1 METDENN
8 TIHETEAEYHQRNKN
23 VESRYLKNDKMVY
36 LLASN
41 TDSVNTLLES
51 QVNDLTNILIGYKS
65 EYDKLTRES
74 NIKKEKTEELEKKI
88 KALERMDEKTK
99 KLSEEQKQNNEIMK
113 EAIDT
118 KKSRKQEEAFQNK
131 TLKKQEIKLKQD
143 ILLIQKQILVLEEEQ
158 RKIDKKLSKT
168 KMEEN
173 NIRENKNQ
181 VQFKI
186 YDQNSK
192 NKYEKN
198 EQDLQLQY
206 YETIIKQKYAFLEAS
221 DERKERQKKI
231 AQEAKNDSQD
241 KQEIEKRHELHLLM
255 FYNQFLRTKMA
266 DQLKKNEKIE
276 DIFEQIRDIVG
287 TNDLNEIVDT
297 ILYRDKIYNYC
308 VQRVKEEEKLK
319 QELLKEIED
328 LNKELTELKNDVL
341 TKEEEEESKTVS
353 TIPTTYIEEEE
364 KKLIQEEKDLTK
376 YLYDLGEKHRAV
388 NLSYKKVLE
397 NIVALNEYAEE
408 HPLNVDLGEE
418 EEEEDDKVGGL
429 HLGDTEENK
438 QTNLETQKEG
448 EDGEVRNEGNEG
460 NEEKKEEEK
469 KEEEKKEEEKKDE
482 EKKEEEKKEEEK
494 KEEEKKDEEKKEE
507 EKKDEEK
514 KEGDEGEKK
523 EGEEGDEGEK
533 KEGEEAVE
541 KKPIELTEEEID
553 LINTY
558 TKWLKKSS
566 KTFDIL
572 FLCHSKLEFENMMRD
587 KGLEESQV
595 KQTTGPTIIV
605 KKRPG
610 RQRTTRRLVT
620 NLSRISRITKEDVDR
635 AVLTEIKNKHEE
647 DEESN
652 YDPDRDILRKFMNEQ
667 KKEVQ
672 DFIRP
677 PVKVKQPPK

>member
-8 TIHETEAEYHQRNKN
+8 TIRETEAEYHQRNKN

-41 TDSVNTLLES
+41 TESVNTLLES

-143 ILLIQKQILVLEEEQ
+143 ILLIQKQILVLEDEQ
-158 RKIDKKLSKT
+158 RKIDKRLSKT

-186 YDQNSK
+186 DDQNSK

-308 VQRVKEEEKLK
+308 VQRVKEEQKLK

-418 EEEEDDKVGGL
+418 EEEEDDKVVGL

-438 QTNLETQKEG
+438 PTNLETQKEG
-448 EDGEVRNEGNEG
+448 EEGDERKDENQENAEDKKEG
-460 NEEKKEEEK
+460 EEKKEEEK
-469 KEEEKKEEEKKDE
+469 KEGE
-482 EKKEEEKKEEEK
+482 EKKEEEKKEGE
-494 KEEEKKDEEKKEE
+494 
-507 EKKDEEK
+507 
-514 KEGDEGEKK
+514 EGEKK
-523 EGEEGDEGEK
+523 EGEEGEKKEGEEGEK
-533 KEGEEAVE
+533 KEGEEGEEGEKKEGEEREE

-572 FLCHSKLEFENMMRD
+572 FLCHSKIEFENMMRD

-595 KQTTGPTIIV
+595 KQPSGPTVIV

-620 NLSRISRITKEDVDR
+620 NLSRISRITKDDIDK
-635 AVLTEIKNKHEE
+635 AVATEVKNKQEE

-677 PVKVKQPPK
+677 PVKVKQAPK

>member
-8 TIHETEAEYHQRNKN
+8 TIRETEAEYHQRNKN

-143 ILLIQKQILVLEEEQ
+143 ILLIQKQILVLEDEQ
-158 RKIDKKLSKT
+158 RKIDKRLSKT

-186 YDQNSK
+186 DDQNSK

-308 VQRVKEEEKLK
+308 VQRVKEEQKLK

-408 HPLNVDLGEE
+408 HPLNVDLGDE

-429 HLGDTEENK
+429 HLGETEENK
-438 QTNLETQKEG
+438 PTNLETQKEG
-448 EDGEVRNEGNEG
+448 EEGDERKDEENAEEKKEGE
-460 NEEKKEEEK
+460 EEKKEEEK
-469 KEEEKKEEEKKDE
+469 KEEEKKEEEKK
-482 EKKEEEKKEEEK
+482 
-494 KEEEKKDEEKKEE
+494 
-507 EKKDEEK
+507 
-514 KEGDEGEKK
+514 EGEEGEKK
-523 EGEEGDEGEK
+523 EGEEGEKKEGEEGEEGEK
-533 KEGEEAVE
+533 KEGEEREE
-541 KKPIELTEEEID
+541 KKPIELTEEEIE

-566 KTFDIL
+566 KTFDVL
-572 FLCHSKLEFENMMRD
+572 FLCHSKIEFENMMRD

-595 KQTTGPTIIV
+595 KQSSGPTVIY

-620 NLSRISRITKEDVDR
+620 NLSRISRITKEDIDK
-635 AVLTEIKNKHEE
+635 AVATEVKNKQEE

-652 YDPDRDILRKFMNEQ
+652 YDPDRDILRRFMNEQ

-677 PVKVKQPPK
+677 PVKVKQAPK

>member
-8 TIHETEAEYHQRNKN
+8 TIRETEAEYHQRNKN

-143 ILLIQKQILVLEEEQ
+143 ILLIQKQILVLEDEQ
-158 RKIDKKLSKT
+158 RKIDKRLSKT

-186 YDQNSK
+186 DDQNSK

-308 VQRVKEEEKLK
+308 VQRVKEEQKLK
-319 QELLKEIED
+319 QELLKEIEE

-438 QTNLETQKEG
+438 PTNLETQKEG
-448 EDGEVRNEGNEG
+448 EEGDERKDEENAEEKKEGE
-460 NEEKKEEEK
+460 EEKKEEEK
-469 KEEEKKEEEKKDE
+469 KEEEKKEEEKK
-482 EKKEEEKKEEEK
+482 
-494 KEEEKKDEEKKEE
+494 
-507 EKKDEEK
+507 
-514 KEGDEGEKK
+514 EGEEGEKK
-523 EGEEGDEGEK
+523 EGEEGEKKEGEEGEK
-533 KEGEEAVE
+533 KEGEEGEEGEKKEGEEREE
-541 KKPIELTEEEID
+541 KKPIELTEEEIE

-566 KTFDIL
+566 KTFDVL
-572 FLCHSKLEFENMMRD
+572 FLCHSKIEFENMMRD

-595 KQTTGPTIIV
+595 KQSSGPTIIV
-605 KKRPG
+605 KKRQG

-620 NLSRISRITKEDVDR
+620 NLSRISRITKEDIDK
-635 AVLTEIKNKHEE
+635 AVATEVKNKQEE

-677 PVKVKQPPK
+677 PVKVKQAPK

>member
-8 TIHETEAEYHQRNKN
+8 TIRETEAEYHQRNKN

-41 TDSVNTLLES
+41 TESVNTLLES

-143 ILLIQKQILVLEEEQ
+143 ILLIQKQILVLEDEQ
-158 RKIDKKLSKT
+158 RKIDKRLSKT

-186 YDQNSK
+186 DDQNSK

-308 VQRVKEEEKLK
+308 VQRVKEEQKLK

-418 EEEEDDKVGGL
+418 EEEEDDKVVGL

-438 QTNLETQKEG
+438 PTNLETQKEG
-448 EDGEVRNEGNEG
+448 EEGDERKDENQENAEEKKEG
-460 NEEKKEEEK
+460 EEKKEEEK
-469 KEEEKKEEEKKDE
+469 KEGE
-482 EKKEEEKKEEEK
+482 
-494 KEEEKKDEEKKEE
+494 
-507 EKKDEEK
+507 
-514 KEGDEGEKK
+514 EGEKK
-523 EGEEGDEGEK
+523 EGEEGEKKEGEEGEEGEK
-533 KEGEEAVE
+533 KEGEEREE

-572 FLCHSKLEFENMMRD
+572 FLCHSKIEFENMMRD

-595 KQTTGPTIIV
+595 KQPSGPTIIV
-605 KKRPG
+605 KKRQG

-620 NLSRISRITKEDVDR
+620 NLSRISRITKDDIDK
-635 AVLTEIKNKHEE
+635 AVATEVKNKQEE

-677 PVKVKQPPK
+677 PVKVKQAPK

>member
-8 TIHETEAEYHQRNKN
+8 TIRETEAEYHQRNKN

-118 KKSRKQEEAFQNK
+118 KKTRKQEEAFQNK

-143 ILLIQKQILVLEEEQ
+143 ILLIQKQILVLEDEQ
-158 RKIDKKLSKT
+158 RKIDKRLSKT

-186 YDQNSK
+186 DDQNSK

-308 VQRVKEEEKLK
+308 VQRVKEEQKLK

-408 HPLNVDLGEE
+408 HPLNVDLGDE

-429 HLGDTEENK
+429 HLGETEENK
-438 QTNLETQKEG
+438 PTNLETQKEG
-448 EDGEVRNEGNEG
+448 EEGDERKDEENAEEKKEGE
-460 NEEKKEEEK
+460 EEKKEEEK
-469 KEEEKKEEEKKDE
+469 KEEEKKEEEKK
-482 EKKEEEKKEEEK
+482 
-494 KEEEKKDEEKKEE
+494 
-507 EKKDEEK
+507 
-514 KEGDEGEKK
+514 EGEEGEKK
-523 EGEEGDEGEK
+523 EGEEGEKKEGEEGEEGEK
-533 KEGEEAVE
+533 KEGEEREE
-541 KKPIELTEEEID
+541 KKPIELTEEEIE

-566 KTFDIL
+566 KTFDVL
-572 FLCHSKLEFENMMRD
+572 FLCHSKIEFENMMRD

-595 KQTTGPTIIV
+595 KQSSGPTVIY

-620 NLSRISRITKEDVDR
+620 NLSRISRITKEDIDK
-635 AVLTEIKNKHEE
+635 AVATEVKNKQEE

-652 YDPDRDILRKFMNEQ
+652 YDPDRDILRRFMNEQ

-677 PVKVKQPPK
+677 PVKVKQAPK

>member
-8 TIHETEAEYHQRNKN
+8 TIRETEAEYHQRNKN

-118 KKSRKQEEAFQNK
+118 KKTRKQEEAFQNK

-143 ILLIQKQILVLEEEQ
+143 ILLIQKQILVLEDEQ
-158 RKIDKKLSKT
+158 RKIDKRLSKT

-186 YDQNSK
+186 DDQNSK

-308 VQRVKEEEKLK
+308 VQRVKEEQKLK

-418 EEEEDDKVGGL
+418 EEEEDDKVVGL
-429 HLGDTEENK
+429 HLGETEENK
-438 QTNLETQKEG
+438 PTNLETQKEG
-448 EDGEVRNEGNEG
+448 EEGDER
-460 NEEKKEEEK
+460 
-469 KEEEKKEEEKKDE
+469 KDE
-482 EKKEEEKKEEEK
+482 ENA
-494 KEEEKKDEEKKEE
+494 
-507 EKKDEEK
+507 EEK
-514 KEGDEGEKK
+514 KEGEEGEEGEKKDGEEGEKK
-523 EGEEGDEGEK
+523 EGEEGEEGEK
-533 KEGEEAVE
+533 KEGEEREE

-572 FLCHSKLEFENMMRD
+572 FLCHSKIEFENMMRD

-595 KQTTGPTIIV
+595 KQSSGPTIIV
-605 KKRPG
+605 KKRQG

-620 NLSRISRITKEDVDR
+620 NLSRISRITKDDIDK
-635 AVLTEIKNKHEE
+635 AVATEVKNKQEE

-677 PVKVKQPPK
+677 PVKVKQAPK

>member
-8 TIHETEAEYHQRNKN
+8 TIRETEAEYHQRNKN

-41 TDSVNTLLES
+41 TESVNTLLES

-143 ILLIQKQILVLEEEQ
+143 ILLIQKQILVLEDEQ
-158 RKIDKKLSKT
+158 RKIDKRLSKT
-168 KMEEN
+168 RMEEN

-328 LNKELTELKNDVL
+328 LNKELTDLKNDVL

-418 EEEEDDKVGGL
+418 EEEEDDKVVGL

-438 QTNLETQKEG
+438 PTNLETQKEG
-448 EDGEVRNEGNEG
+448 EEGDERKDENQENAEEKKEG
-460 NEEKKEEEK
+460 EEKKEEEK
-469 KEEEKKEEEKKDE
+469 KEGE
-482 EKKEEEKKEEEK
+482 
-494 KEEEKKDEEKKEE
+494 
-507 EKKDEEK
+507 
-514 KEGDEGEKK
+514 EGEKK
-523 EGEEGDEGEK
+523 EGEEGEKKEGEEGEEGEK
-533 KEGEEAVE
+533 KEGEEREE

-572 FLCHSKLEFENMMRD
+572 FLCHSKIEFENMMRD

-595 KQTTGPTIIV
+595 KQPSGPTIIV
-605 KKRPG
+605 KKRQG

-620 NLSRISRITKEDVDR
+620 NLSRISRITKDDIDK
-635 AVLTEIKNKHEE
+635 AVATEVKNKQEE

-677 PVKVKQPPK
+677 PVKVKQAPK

>member
-8 TIHETEAEYHQRNKN
+8 TIRETEAEYHQRNKN

-143 ILLIQKQILVLEEEQ
+143 ILLIQKQILVLEDEQ
-158 RKIDKKLSKT
+158 RKIDKRLSKT

-186 YDQNSK
+186 DDQNSK

-308 VQRVKEEEKLK
+308 VQRVKEEQKLK

-418 EEEEDDKVGGL
+418 EEEEDDKVVGL

-438 QTNLETQKEG
+438 PTNLETQKEG
-448 EDGEVRNEGNEG
+448 EEGDER
-460 NEEKKEEEK
+460 
-469 KEEEKKEEEKKDE
+469 KDE
-482 EKKEEEKKEEEK
+482 ENA
-494 KEEEKKDEEKKEE
+494 
-507 EKKDEEK
+507 EEK
-514 KEGDEGEKK
+514 KEGEEGEKK
-523 EGEEGDEGEK
+523 EGEEGEK
-533 KEGEEAVE
+533 KEGEEREE
-541 KKPIELTEEEID
+541 KKPIELTEEEIE

-566 KTFDIL
+566 KTFDVL
-572 FLCHSKLEFENMMRD
+572 FLCHSKIEFENMMRD

-595 KQTTGPTIIV
+595 KQSSGPTVIY

-620 NLSRISRITKEDVDR
+620 NLSRISRITKEDIDK
-635 AVLTEIKNKHEE
+635 AVATEVKNKQEE

-652 YDPDRDILRKFMNEQ
+652 YDPDRDILRRFMNEQ

-677 PVKVKQPPK
+677 PVKVKQAPK

>member
-8 TIHETEAEYHQRNKN
+8 TIRETEAEYHQRNKN

-143 ILLIQKQILVLEEEQ
+143 ILLIQKQILVLEDEQ
-158 RKIDKKLSKT
+158 RKIDKRLSKT

-186 YDQNSK
+186 DDQNSK

-308 VQRVKEEEKLK
+308 VQRVKEEQKLK
-319 QELLKEIED
+319 QELLKEIEE

-408 HPLNVDLGEE
+408 HPLNVDLGDE

-429 HLGDTEENK
+429 HLGETEENK
-438 QTNLETQKEG
+438 PTNLETQKEG
-448 EDGEVRNEGNEG
+448 EEGDERKDEENAEEKKEGE
-460 NEEKKEEEK
+460 EEKKEEEK
-469 KEEEKKEEEKKDE
+469 KEEEKKEEEKK
-482 EKKEEEKKEEEK
+482 
-494 KEEEKKDEEKKEE
+494 
-507 EKKDEEK
+507 
-514 KEGDEGEKK
+514 EGEEGEKK
-523 EGEEGDEGEK
+523 EGEEGEKKEGEEGEK
-533 KEGEEAVE
+533 KEGEEGEEGEKKEGEEREE
-541 KKPIELTEEEID
+541 KKPIELTEEEIE

-566 KTFDIL
+566 KTFDVL
-572 FLCHSKLEFENMMRD
+572 FLCHSKIEFENMMRD

-595 KQTTGPTIIV
+595 KQSSGPTVIY

-620 NLSRISRITKEDVDR
+620 NLSRISRITKEDIDK
-635 AVLTEIKNKHEE
+635 AVATEVKNKQEE

-652 YDPDRDILRKFMNEQ
+652 YDPDRDILRRFMNEQ

-677 PVKVKQPPK
+677 PVKVKQAPK

>member
-8 TIHETEAEYHQRNKN
+8 TIRETEAEYHQRNKN

-143 ILLIQKQILVLEEEQ
+143 ILLIQKQILVLEDEQ
-158 RKIDKKLSKT
+158 RKIDKRLSKT

-186 YDQNSK
+186 DDQNSK

-408 HPLNVDLGEE
+408 HPLNVDLGDE

-429 HLGDTEENK
+429 HLGETEENK
-438 QTNLETQKEG
+438 PTNLETQKEG
-448 EDGEVRNEGNEG
+448 EEGDERKDEENAEEKKEGE
-460 NEEKKEEEK
+460 EEKKEEEK
-469 KEEEKKEEEKKDE
+469 KEEEKKEEEKK
-482 EKKEEEKKEEEK
+482 
-494 KEEEKKDEEKKEE
+494 
-507 EKKDEEK
+507 
-514 KEGDEGEKK
+514 EGEEGEKK
-523 EGEEGDEGEK
+523 EGEEGEKKEGEEGEK
-533 KEGEEAVE
+533 KEGEEGEEGEKKEGEEREE
-541 KKPIELTEEEID
+541 KKPIELTEEEIE

-566 KTFDIL
+566 KTFDVL
-572 FLCHSKLEFENMMRD
+572 FLCHSKIEFENMMRD

-595 KQTTGPTIIV
+595 KQSSGPTVIY

-620 NLSRISRITKEDVDR
+620 NLSRISRITKEDIDK
-635 AVLTEIKNKHEE
+635 AVATEVKNKQEE

-652 YDPDRDILRKFMNEQ
+652 YDPDRDILRRFMNEQ

-677 PVKVKQPPK
+677 PVKVKQAPK

>member
-8 TIHETEAEYHQRNKN
+8 TIRETEAEYHQRNKN

-143 ILLIQKQILVLEEEQ
+143 ILLIQKQILVLEDEQ
-158 RKIDKKLSKT
+158 RKIDKRLSKT

-186 YDQNSK
+186 DDQNSK

-308 VQRVKEEEKLK
+308 VQRVKEEQKLK

-408 HPLNVDLGEE
+408 HPLNVDLGDE

-429 HLGDTEENK
+429 HLGETEENK
-438 QTNLETQKEG
+438 PTNLETQKEG
-448 EDGEVRNEGNEG
+448 EEGDER
-460 NEEKKEEEK
+460 
-469 KEEEKKEEEKKDE
+469 KDE
-482 EKKEEEKKEEEK
+482 ENA
-494 KEEEKKDEEKKEE
+494 
-507 EKKDEEK
+507 EEK
-514 KEGDEGEKK
+514 KEGEEGEKK
-523 EGEEGDEGEK
+523 EGEEGEK
-533 KEGEEAVE
+533 KEGEEREE

-572 FLCHSKLEFENMMRD
+572 FLCHSKIEFENMMRD

-595 KQTTGPTIIV
+595 KQSSGPTIIV
-605 KKRPG
+605 KKRQG

-620 NLSRISRITKEDVDR
+620 NLSRISRITKDDLDK
-635 AVLTEIKNKHEE
+635 AVATEVKNKQEE

-677 PVKVKQPPK
+677 PVKVKQAPK

>member
-8 TIHETEAEYHQRNKN
+8 TIRETEAEYHQRNKN

-41 TDSVNTLLES
+41 TESVNTLLES

-143 ILLIQKQILVLEEEQ
+143 ILLIQKQILVLEDEQ
-158 RKIDKKLSKT
+158 RKIDKRLSKT

-186 YDQNSK
+186 DDQNSK

-308 VQRVKEEEKLK
+308 VQRVKEEQKLK
-319 QELLKEIED
+319 QELLKEIEE

-408 HPLNVDLGEE
+408 HPLNVDLGDE

-429 HLGDTEENK
+429 HLGETEENK
-438 QTNLETQKEG
+438 PTNLETQKEG
-448 EDGEVRNEGNEG
+448 EEGDERKDEENAEEKKEGE
-460 NEEKKEEEK
+460 EEKKEEEK
-469 KEEEKKEEEKKDE
+469 KEEEKKEEEKK
-482 EKKEEEKKEEEK
+482 
-494 KEEEKKDEEKKEE
+494 
-507 EKKDEEK
+507 
-514 KEGDEGEKK
+514 EGEEGEKK
-523 EGEEGDEGEK
+523 EGEEGEKKEGEEGEK
-533 KEGEEAVE
+533 KEGEEGEEGEKKEGEEREE

-572 FLCHSKLEFENMMRD
+572 FLCHSKIEFENMMRD

-595 KQTTGPTIIV
+595 KQSSGPTIIV
-605 KKRPG
+605 KKRQG

-620 NLSRISRITKEDVDR
+620 NLSRISRITKDDIDR
-635 AVLTEIKNKHEE
+635 AVATEVKNKQEE

-652 YDPDRDILRKFMNEQ
+652 YDPDRDILRRFMNEQ

-677 PVKVKQPPK
+677 PVKVKQAPK

>member
-8 TIHETEAEYHQRNKN
+8 TIRETEAEYHQRNKN

-143 ILLIQKQILVLEEEQ
+143 ILLIQKQILVLEDEQ
-158 RKIDKKLSKT
+158 RKIDKRLSKT

-186 YDQNSK
+186 DDQNSK

-308 VQRVKEEEKLK
+308 VQRVKEEQKLK

-418 EEEEDDKVGGL
+418 EEEEDDKVVGL

-438 QTNLETQKEG
+438 PTNLETQKEG
-448 EDGEVRNEGNEG
+448 EEGDERRDENQE
-460 NEEKKEEEK
+460 NAEEKKEEEK
-469 KEEEKKEEEKKDE
+469 KEEEKKEGE
-482 EKKEEEKKEEEK
+482 EKKEEEKKEGE
-494 KEEEKKDEEKKEE
+494 
-507 EKKDEEK
+507 
-514 KEGDEGEKK
+514 EGEKK
-523 EGEEGDEGEK
+523 EGEEGEKKEGEEGEK
-533 KEGEEAVE
+533 KEGEEGEEGEKKEGEEREE

-572 FLCHSKLEFENMMRD
+572 FLCHSKIEFENMMRD

-595 KQTTGPTIIV
+595 KQSSGPTIIV
-605 KKRPG
+605 KKRQG

-620 NLSRISRITKEDVDR
+620 NLSRISRITKDDIDK
-635 AVLTEIKNKHEE
+635 AVATEVKNKQEE

-677 PVKVKQPPK
+677 PVKVKQAPK

>member
-8 TIHETEAEYHQRNKN
+8 TIRETEAEYHQRNKN

-65 EYDKLTRES
+65 EHDKLTRES

-143 ILLIQKQILVLEEEQ
+143 ILLIQKQILVLEDEQ
-158 RKIDKKLSKT
+158 RKIDKRLSKT

-186 YDQNSK
+186 DDQNSK

-308 VQRVKEEEKLK
+308 VQRVKEEQKLK
-319 QELLKEIED
+319 QELLKEIEE

-408 HPLNVDLGEE
+408 HPLNVDLGDE

-429 HLGDTEENK
+429 HLGETEENK
-438 QTNLETQKEG
+438 PTNLETQKEG
-448 EDGEVRNEGNEG
+448 EEGDERKDEENAEEKKEGE
-460 NEEKKEEEK
+460 EEKKEEEK
-469 KEEEKKEEEKKDE
+469 KEEEKKEEEKK
-482 EKKEEEKKEEEK
+482 
-494 KEEEKKDEEKKEE
+494 
-507 EKKDEEK
+507 
-514 KEGDEGEKK
+514 EGEEGEKK
-523 EGEEGDEGEK
+523 EGEEGEKKEGEEGEK
-533 KEGEEAVE
+533 KEGEEGEEGEKKEGEEREE
-541 KKPIELTEEEID
+541 KKPIELTEEEIE

-566 KTFDIL
+566 KTFDVL
-572 FLCHSKLEFENMMRD
+572 FLCHSKIEFENMMRD

-595 KQTTGPTIIV
+595 KQSSGPTVIY

-620 NLSRISRITKEDVDR
+620 NLSRISRITKEDIDK
-635 AVLTEIKNKHEE
+635 AVATEVKNKQEE

-652 YDPDRDILRKFMNEQ
+652 YDPDRDILRRFMNEQ

-677 PVKVKQPPK
+677 PVKVKQAPK

>member
-8 TIHETEAEYHQRNKN
+8 TIRETEAEYHQRNKN

-143 ILLIQKQILVLEEEQ
+143 ILLIQKQILVLEDEQ
-158 RKIDKKLSKT
+158 RKIDKRLSKT

-186 YDQNSK
+186 DDQNSK

-308 VQRVKEEEKLK
+308 VQRVKEEQKLK
-319 QELLKEIED
+319 QELLKEIEE

-408 HPLNVDLGEE
+408 HPLNVDLGDE

-429 HLGDTEENK
+429 HLGETEENK
-438 QTNLETQKEG
+438 PTNLETQKEG
-448 EDGEVRNEGNEG
+448 EEGDERKDEENAEEKKEGE
-460 NEEKKEEEK
+460 EEKKEEEK
-469 KEEEKKEEEKKDE
+469 KEEEKKEQ
-482 EKKEEEKKEEEK
+482 
-494 KEEEKKDEEKKEE
+494 
-507 EKKDEEK
+507 EK
-514 KEGDEGEKK
+514 KEGEEGEKK
-523 EGEEGDEGEK
+523 EGEEGEKKEGEEGEEGEK
-533 KEGEEAVE
+533 KEGEEREE
-541 KKPIELTEEEID
+541 KKPIELTEEEIE

-572 FLCHSKLEFENMMRD
+572 FLCHSKIEFENMMRD

-595 KQTTGPTIIV
+595 KQQSGPTVIV
-605 KKRPG
+605 KKRQG

-620 NLSRISRITKEDVDR
+620 NLSRISRITKEDIDK
-635 AVLTEIKNKHEE
+635 AVATEVKNKQEE

-677 PVKVKQPPK
+677 PVKVKQAPK

>member
-8 TIHETEAEYHQRNKN
+8 TIRETEAEYHQRNKN

-118 KKSRKQEEAFQNK
+118 KKTRKQEEAFQNK

-143 ILLIQKQILVLEEEQ
+143 ILLIQKQILVLEDEQ
-158 RKIDKKLSKT
+158 RKIDKRLSKT

-186 YDQNSK
+186 DDQNSK

-308 VQRVKEEEKLK
+308 VQRVKEEQKLK

-418 EEEEDDKVGGL
+418 EEEEDDKVVGL

-438 QTNLETQKEG
+438 PTNLETQKEG
-448 EDGEVRNEGNEG
+448 EEGDERKDEENAEEKKEGE
-460 NEEKKEEEK
+460 EEKKEEEK
-469 KEEEKKEEEKKDE
+469 KEEEKKEEEKK
-482 EKKEEEKKEEEK
+482 
-494 KEEEKKDEEKKEE
+494 
-507 EKKDEEK
+507 
-514 KEGDEGEKK
+514 EGEEGEKK
-523 EGEEGDEGEK
+523 EGEEGEKKEGEEGEK
-533 KEGEEAVE
+533 KEGEEGEEGEKKEGEEREE
-541 KKPIELTEEEID
+541 KKPIELKEEEID

-572 FLCHSKLEFENMMRD
+572 FLCHSKIEFENMMRD

-595 KQTTGPTIIV
+595 KQSSGPTVIY

-620 NLSRISRITKEDVDR
+620 NLSRISRITKEDIDK
-635 AVLTEIKNKHEE
+635 AVATEVKNKQEE

-652 YDPDRDILRKFMNEQ
+652 YDPDRDILRRFMNEQ

-677 PVKVKQPPK
+677 PVKVKQAPK

>member
-8 TIHETEAEYHQRNKN
+8 TIRETEAEYHQRNKN

-143 ILLIQKQILVLEEEQ
+143 ILLIQKQILVLEDEQ
-158 RKIDKKLSKT
+158 RKIDKRLSKT

-186 YDQNSK
+186 DDQNSK

-308 VQRVKEEEKLK
+308 VQRVKEEQKLK
-319 QELLKEIED
+319 QELLKEIEE

-408 HPLNVDLGEE
+408 HPLNVDLGDE

-429 HLGDTEENK
+429 HLGETEENK
-438 QTNLETQKEG
+438 PTNLETQKEG
-448 EDGEVRNEGNEG
+448 EEGDERKDEENAEEKKEGE
-460 NEEKKEEEK
+460 EEKKEEEK
-469 KEEEKKEEEKKDE
+469 KEEEKKEEEKK
-482 EKKEEEKKEEEK
+482 
-494 KEEEKKDEEKKEE
+494 
-507 EKKDEEK
+507 
-514 KEGDEGEKK
+514 EGEEGEKK
-523 EGEEGDEGEK
+523 EGEERE
-533 KEGEEAVE
+533 E
-541 KKPIELTEEEID
+541 KKPIELTEEEIE

-566 KTFDIL
+566 KTFDVL
-572 FLCHSKLEFENMMRD
+572 FLCHSKIEFENMMRD

-595 KQTTGPTIIV
+595 KQSSGPTVIY

-620 NLSRISRITKEDVDR
+620 NLSRISRITKEDIDK
-635 AVLTEIKNKHEE
+635 AVATEVKNKQEE

-652 YDPDRDILRKFMNEQ
+652 YDPDRDILRRFMNEQ

-677 PVKVKQPPK
+677 PVKVKQAPK

>member
-8 TIHETEAEYHQRNKN
+8 TIRETEAEYHQRNKN

-118 KKSRKQEEAFQNK
+118 KKTRKQEEAFQNK

-143 ILLIQKQILVLEEEQ
+143 ILLIQKQILVLEDEQ
-158 RKIDKKLSKT
+158 RKIDKRLSKT

-186 YDQNSK
+186 DDQNSK

-308 VQRVKEEEKLK
+308 VQRVKEEQKLK
-319 QELLKEIED
+319 QELLKEIEE

-408 HPLNVDLGEE
+408 HPLNVDLGDE

-429 HLGDTEENK
+429 HLGETEENK
-438 QTNLETQKEG
+438 PTNLETQKEG
-448 EDGEVRNEGNEG
+448 EEGDERKDEENAEEKKEGE
-460 NEEKKEEEK
+460 EEKKEEEK
-469 KEEEKKEEEKKDE
+469 KEEEKKEEEKK
-482 EKKEEEKKEEEK
+482 
-494 KEEEKKDEEKKEE
+494 
-507 EKKDEEK
+507 
-514 KEGDEGEKK
+514 EGEEGEKK
-523 EGEEGDEGEK
+523 EGEEGEKKEGEEGEK
-533 KEGEEAVE
+533 KEGEEGEEGEKKEGEEREE
-541 KKPIELTEEEID
+541 KKPIELTEEEIE

-566 KTFDIL
+566 KTFDVL
-572 FLCHSKLEFENMMRD
+572 FLCHSKIEFENMMRD

-595 KQTTGPTIIV
+595 KQSSGPTVIY

-620 NLSRISRITKEDVDR
+620 NLSRISRITKEDIDK
-635 AVLTEIKNKHEE
+635 AVATEVKNKQEE

-652 YDPDRDILRKFMNEQ
+652 YDPDRDILRRFMNEQ

-677 PVKVKQPPK
+677 PVKVKQAPK

>member
-8 TIHETEAEYHQRNKN
+8 TIRETEAEYHQRNKN

-143 ILLIQKQILVLEEEQ
+143 ILLIQKQILVLEDEQ
-158 RKIDKKLSKT
+158 RKIDKRLSKT

-186 YDQNSK
+186 DDQNSK

-308 VQRVKEEEKLK
+308 VQRVKEEQKLK

-408 HPLNVDLGEE
+408 HPLNVDLGDE

-429 HLGDTEENK
+429 HLGETEENK
-438 QTNLETQKEG
+438 PTNLETQKEG
-448 EDGEVRNEGNEG
+448 EEGDERKDEENE
-460 NEEKKEEEK
+460 EEKKEGEEEK
-469 KEEEKKEEEKKDE
+469 KEEEKKEGE
-482 EKKEEEKKEEEK
+482 
-494 KEEEKKDEEKKEE
+494 
-507 EKKDEEK
+507 
-514 KEGDEGEKK
+514 EGEKK
-523 EGEEGDEGEK
+523 EGEEGEKKEGEEGEK
-533 KEGEEAVE
+533 KEGEEGEEGEKKEGEEREE
-541 KKPIELTEEEID
+541 KKPIELTEEEIE

-566 KTFDIL
+566 KTFDVL
-572 FLCHSKLEFENMMRD
+572 FLCHSKIEFENMMRD

-595 KQTTGPTIIV
+595 KQSSGPTVIY

-620 NLSRISRITKEDVDR
+620 NLSRISRITKEDIDK
-635 AVLTEIKNKHEE
+635 AVATEVKNKQEE

-652 YDPDRDILRKFMNEQ
+652 YDPDRDILRRFMNEQ

-677 PVKVKQPPK
+677 PVKVKQAPK

>member
-8 TIHETEAEYHQRNKN
+8 TIRETEAEYHQRNKN

-118 KKSRKQEEAFQNK
+118 KKTRKQEEAFQNK

-143 ILLIQKQILVLEEEQ
+143 ILLIQKQILVLEDEQ
-158 RKIDKKLSKT
+158 RKIDKRLSKT

-186 YDQNSK
+186 DDQNSK

-308 VQRVKEEEKLK
+308 VQRVKEEQKLK
-319 QELLKEIED
+319 QELLKEIEE

-408 HPLNVDLGEE
+408 HPLNVDLGDE

-429 HLGDTEENK
+429 HLGETEENK
-438 QTNLETQKEG
+438 PTNLETQKEG
-448 EDGEVRNEGNEG
+448 EEGDERKDEENAEEKKEGE
-460 NEEKKEEEK
+460 EEKKEEEK
-469 KEEEKKEEEKKDE
+469 KEEEKKEEEKK
-482 EKKEEEKKEEEK
+482 
-494 KEEEKKDEEKKEE
+494 
-507 EKKDEEK
+507 
-514 KEGDEGEKK
+514 EGEEGEKK
-523 EGEEGDEGEK
+523 EGEEGEKKEGEEGEEGEK
-533 KEGEEAVE
+533 KEGEEGEEGEKKEGEEREE
-541 KKPIELTEEEID
+541 KKPIELTEEEIE

-566 KTFDIL
+566 KTFDVL
-572 FLCHSKLEFENMMRD
+572 FLCHSKIEFENMMRD

-595 KQTTGPTIIV
+595 KQSSGPTVIY

-620 NLSRISRITKEDVDR
+620 NLSRISRITKEDIDK
-635 AVLTEIKNKHEE
+635 AVATEVKNKQEE

-652 YDPDRDILRKFMNEQ
+652 YDPDRDILRRFMNEQ

-677 PVKVKQPPK
+677 PVKVKQAPK

>member
-1 METDENN
+1 
-8 TIHETEAEYHQRNKN
+8 
-23 VESRYLKNDKMVY
+23 
-36 LLASN
+36 
-41 TDSVNTLLES
+41 
-51 QVNDLTNILIGYKS
+51 
-65 EYDKLTRES
+65 
-74 NIKKEKTEELEKKI
+74 
-88 KALERMDEKTK
+88 MDEKTK

-143 ILLIQKQILVLEEEQ
+143 ILLIQKQILVLEDEQ
-158 RKIDKKLSKT
+158 RKIDKRLSKT

-186 YDQNSK
+186 DDQNSK

-308 VQRVKEEEKLK
+308 VQRVKEEQKLK

-418 EEEEDDKVGGL
+418 EEEEDDKVVGL

-438 QTNLETQKEG
+438 PTNLETQKEG
-448 EDGEVRNEGNEG
+448 EEGDERKDENQENAEEKKEG
-460 NEEKKEEEK
+460 EEKKEEEK
-469 KEEEKKEEEKKDE
+469 KEGE
-482 EKKEEEKKEEEK
+482 EKKEEEKKEGE
-494 KEEEKKDEEKKEE
+494 
-507 EKKDEEK
+507 
-514 KEGDEGEKK
+514 EGEKK
-523 EGEEGDEGEK
+523 EGEEGEKKEGEEGEK
-533 KEGEEAVE
+533 KEGEEGEEGEKKEGEEREE

-572 FLCHSKLEFENMMRD
+572 FLCHSKIEFENMMRD

-595 KQTTGPTIIV
+595 KQPSGPTIIV
-605 KKRPG
+605 KKRQG

-620 NLSRISRITKEDVDR
+620 NLSRISRITKDDIDK
-635 AVLTEIKNKHEE
+635 AVATEVKNKQEE

-677 PVKVKQPPK
+677 PVKVKQAPK

>member
-8 TIHETEAEYHQRNKN
+8 TIRETEAEYHQRNKN

-143 ILLIQKQILVLEEEQ
+143 ILLIQKQILVLEDEQ
-158 RKIDKKLSKT
+158 RKIDKRLSKT

-186 YDQNSK
+186 DDQNSK

-308 VQRVKEEEKLK
+308 VQRVKEEQKLK
-319 QELLKEIED
+319 QELIKEIEE

-408 HPLNVDLGEE
+408 HPLNVDLGDE

-429 HLGDTEENK
+429 HLGETEENK
-438 QTNLETQKEG
+438 PTNLETQKEG
-448 EDGEVRNEGNEG
+448 EEGDERKDEENAEEKKEGE
-460 NEEKKEEEK
+460 EEKKEEEK
-469 KEEEKKEEEKKDE
+469 KEEEKKEEEKK
-482 EKKEEEKKEEEK
+482 
-494 KEEEKKDEEKKEE
+494 
-507 EKKDEEK
+507 
-514 KEGDEGEKK
+514 EGEEGEKK
-523 EGEEGDEGEK
+523 EGEEGEKKEGEEGEK
-533 KEGEEAVE
+533 KEGEEGEEGEKKEGEEREE
-541 KKPIELTEEEID
+541 KKPIELTEEEIE

-572 FLCHSKLEFENMMRD
+572 FLCHSKIEFENMMRD

-595 KQTTGPTIIV
+595 KQSSGPTVIV

-620 NLSRISRITKEDVDR
+620 NLSRISRITKEDIDK
-635 AVLTEIKNKHEE
+635 AVATEVKNKQEE

-652 YDPDRDILRKFMNEQ
+652 YDPDRDILRRFMNEQ

-677 PVKVKQPPK
+677 PVKVKQAPK

>member
-8 TIHETEAEYHQRNKN
+8 TIRETEAEYHQRNKN

-143 ILLIQKQILVLEEEQ
+143 ILLIQKQILVLEDEQ
-158 RKIDKKLSKT
+158 RKIDKRLSKT

-186 YDQNSK
+186 DDQNSK

-308 VQRVKEEEKLK
+308 VQRVKEEQKLK
-319 QELLKEIED
+319 QELLKEIEE

-418 EEEEDDKVGGL
+418 EEEEDEKVVGL

-438 QTNLETQKEG
+438 PTNLETQKEG
-448 EDGEVRNEGNEG
+448 EEGDERKDEENAEEKKEGE
-460 NEEKKEEEK
+460 EEKKEEEK
-469 KEEEKKEEEKKDE
+469 KEEEKKEEEKK
-482 EKKEEEKKEEEK
+482 
-494 KEEEKKDEEKKEE
+494 
-507 EKKDEEK
+507 
-514 KEGDEGEKK
+514 EGEEGEKK
-523 EGEEGDEGEK
+523 EGEERE
-533 KEGEEAVE
+533 E
-541 KKPIELTEEEID
+541 KKPIELTEEEIE

-566 KTFDIL
+566 KTFDVL
-572 FLCHSKLEFENMMRD
+572 FLCHSKIEFENMMRD

-595 KQTTGPTIIV
+595 KQSSGPTVIY

-620 NLSRISRITKEDVDR
+620 NLSRISRITKEDIDK
-635 AVLTEIKNKHEE
+635 AVATEVKNKQEE

-652 YDPDRDILRKFMNEQ
+652 YDPDRDILRRFMNEQ

-677 PVKVKQPPK
+677 PVKVKQAPK

>member
-8 TIHETEAEYHQRNKN
+8 TIRETEAEYHQRNKN

-143 ILLIQKQILVLEEEQ
+143 ILLIQKQILVLEDEQ
-158 RKIDKKLSKT
+158 RKIDKRLSKT

-186 YDQNSK
+186 DDQNSK

-308 VQRVKEEEKLK
+308 VQRVKEEQKLK
-319 QELLKEIED
+319 QELIKEIEE

-408 HPLNVDLGEE
+408 HPLNVDLGDE

-429 HLGDTEENK
+429 HLGETEENK
-438 QTNLETQKEG
+438 PTNLETQKEG
-448 EDGEVRNEGNEG
+448 EEGDERKDEENAEEKKEGE
-460 NEEKKEEEK
+460 EEKKEEEK
-469 KEEEKKEEEKKDE
+469 KEEEKKEEEKK
-482 EKKEEEKKEEEK
+482 
-494 KEEEKKDEEKKEE
+494 
-507 EKKDEEK
+507 
-514 KEGDEGEKK
+514 EGEEGEKK
-523 EGEEGDEGEK
+523 EGEEGEKKEGEEGEK
-533 KEGEEAVE
+533 KEGEEGEEGEKKEGEERKE
-541 KKPIELTEEEID
+541 KKPIELTEEEIE

-566 KTFDIL
+566 KTFDVL
-572 FLCHSKLEFENMMRD
+572 FLCHSKIEFENMMRD

-595 KQTTGPTIIV
+595 KQSSGPTVIY

-620 NLSRISRITKEDVDR
+620 NLSRISRITKEDIDK
-635 AVLTEIKNKHEE
+635 AVATEVKNKQEE

-652 YDPDRDILRKFMNEQ
+652 YDPDRDILRRFMNEQ

-677 PVKVKQPPK
+677 PVKVKQAPK

>member
-8 TIHETEAEYHQRNKN
+8 TIRETEAEYHQRNKN

-143 ILLIQKQILVLEEEQ
+143 ILLIQKQILVLEDEQ
-158 RKIDKKLSKT
+158 RKIDKRLSKT

-186 YDQNSK
+186 DDQNSK

-308 VQRVKEEEKLK
+308 VQRVKEEQKLK
-319 QELLKEIED
+319 QELIKEIEE

-408 HPLNVDLGEE
+408 HPLNVDLGDE

-429 HLGDTEENK
+429 HLGETEENK
-438 QTNLETQKEG
+438 PTNLETQKEG
-448 EDGEVRNEGNEG
+448 EEGDERKDEENAEEKKEGE
-460 NEEKKEEEK
+460 EEKKEEEK
-469 KEEEKKEEEKKDE
+469 KEEEKKEEEKK
-482 EKKEEEKKEEEK
+482 
-494 KEEEKKDEEKKEE
+494 
-507 EKKDEEK
+507 
-514 KEGDEGEKK
+514 EGEEGEKK
-523 EGEEGDEGEK
+523 EGEEGEKKEGEEGEK
-533 KEGEEAVE
+533 KEGEEGEEGEKKEGEEREE
-541 KKPIELTEEEID
+541 KKPIELTEEEIE

-566 KTFDIL
+566 KTFDVL
-572 FLCHSKLEFENMMRD
+572 FLCHSKIEFENMMRD

-595 KQTTGPTIIV
+595 KQSSGPTVIV

-620 NLSRISRITKEDVDR
+620 NLSRISRITKEDIDK
-635 AVLTEIKNKHEE
+635 AVATEVKNKQEE

-652 YDPDRDILRKFMNEQ
+652 YDPDRDILRRFMNEQ

-677 PVKVKQPPK
+677 PVKVKQAPK

>member
-8 TIHETEAEYHQRNKN
+8 TIRETEAEYHQRNKN

-143 ILLIQKQILVLEEEQ
+143 ILLIQKQILVLEDEQ
-158 RKIDKKLSKT
+158 RKIDKRLSKT

-186 YDQNSK
+186 DDQNSK

-308 VQRVKEEEKLK
+308 VQRVKEEQKLK

-408 HPLNVDLGEE
+408 HPLNVDLGDE

-429 HLGDTEENK
+429 HLGETEENK
-438 QTNLETQKEG
+438 PTNLETQKEG
-448 EDGEVRNEGNEG
+448 EEGDERKDEENAEEKKEGE
-460 NEEKKEEEK
+460 EEKKEEEK
-469 KEEEKKEEEKKDE
+469 KEEEKKEEEKK
-482 EKKEEEKKEEEK
+482 
-494 KEEEKKDEEKKEE
+494 
-507 EKKDEEK
+507 
-514 KEGDEGEKK
+514 EGEEGEKK
-523 EGEEGDEGEK
+523 EGEEGEKKEGEEGEK
-533 KEGEEAVE
+533 KEGEEGEEGEKKEGEEREE
-541 KKPIELTEEEID
+541 KKPIELTEEEIE

-566 KTFDIL
+566 KTFDVL
-572 FLCHSKLEFENMMRD
+572 FLCHSKIEFENMMRD

-595 KQTTGPTIIV
+595 KQSSGPTVIY

-620 NLSRISRITKEDVDR
+620 NLSRISRITKEDIDK
-635 AVLTEIKNKHEE
+635 AVATEVKNKQEE

-677 PVKVKQPPK
+677 PVKVKQAPK

>member
-8 TIHETEAEYHQRNKN
+8 TIRETEAEYHQRNKN

-143 ILLIQKQILVLEEEQ
+143 ILLIQKQILVLEDEQ
-158 RKIDKKLSKT
+158 RKIDKRLSKT

-186 YDQNSK
+186 DDQNSK

-308 VQRVKEEEKLK
+308 VQRVKEEQKLK

-408 HPLNVDLGEE
+408 HPLNVDLGDE

-429 HLGDTEENK
+429 HLGETEENK
-438 QTNLETQKEG
+438 PTNLETQKEG
-448 EDGEVRNEGNEG
+448 EEGDERKDEENAEEKKEGE
-460 NEEKKEEEK
+460 EEKKEEEK
-469 KEEEKKEEEKKDE
+469 KEEEKKEEEKK
-482 EKKEEEKKEEEK
+482 
-494 KEEEKKDEEKKEE
+494 
-507 EKKDEEK
+507 
-514 KEGDEGEKK
+514 EGEEGEKK
-523 EGEEGDEGEK
+523 EGEEGEKKEGEEGEEGEK
-533 KEGEEAVE
+533 KEGEEREE
-541 KKPIELTEEEID
+541 KKPIELTEEEIE

-572 FLCHSKLEFENMMRD
+572 FLCHSKIEFENMMRD

-595 KQTTGPTIIV
+595 KQSSGPTVIY

-620 NLSRISRITKEDVDR
+620 NLSRISRITKEDIDK
-635 AVLTEIKNKHEE
+635 AVATEVKNKQEE

-652 YDPDRDILRKFMNEQ
+652 YDPDRDILRRFMNEQ

-677 PVKVKQPPK
+677 PVKVKQAPK

>member
-8 TIHETEAEYHQRNKN
+8 TIRETEAEYHQRNKN

-143 ILLIQKQILVLEEEQ
+143 ILLIQKQILVLEDEQ
-158 RKIDKKLSKT
+158 RKIDKRLSKT

-186 YDQNSK
+186 DDQNSK

-308 VQRVKEEEKLK
+308 VQRVKEEQKLK
-319 QELLKEIED
+319 QELLKEIEE

-429 HLGDTEENK
+429 HLGETEENK
-438 QTNLETQKEG
+438 PTNLETQKEG
-448 EDGEVRNEGNEG
+448 EEGDERKDEENAEEKKEGE
-460 NEEKKEEEK
+460 EEKKEEEK
-469 KEEEKKEEEKKDE
+469 KEEEKKEEEKK
-482 EKKEEEKKEEEK
+482 
-494 KEEEKKDEEKKEE
+494 
-507 EKKDEEK
+507 
-514 KEGDEGEKK
+514 EGEEGEKK
-523 EGEEGDEGEK
+523 EGEEGEKKEGEEGEEGEK
-533 KEGEEAVE
+533 KEGEEREE
-541 KKPIELTEEEID
+541 KKPIELTEEEIE

-566 KTFDIL
+566 KTFDVL
-572 FLCHSKLEFENMMRD
+572 FLCHSKIEFENMMRD

-595 KQTTGPTIIV
+595 KQSSGPTVIY

-620 NLSRISRITKEDVDR
+620 NLSRISRITKEDIDK
-635 AVLTEIKNKHEE
+635 AVATEVKNKQEE

-652 YDPDRDILRKFMNEQ
+652 YDPDRDILRRFMNEQ

-677 PVKVKQPPK
+677 PVKVKQAPK

>member
-8 TIHETEAEYHQRNKN
+8 TIRETEAEYHQRNKN

-51 QVNDLTNILIGYKS
+51 QINDLTNILIGYKS

-158 RKIDKKLSKT
+158 RKIDKRLSKT

-186 YDQNSK
+186 DDQNSK

-308 VQRVKEEEKLK
+308 VQRVKEEQKLK
-319 QELLKEIED
+319 QELLKEIEE

-408 HPLNVDLGEE
+408 HPLNVDLGDE

-429 HLGDTEENK
+429 HLGETEENK
-438 QTNLETQKEG
+438 PTNLETQKEG
-448 EDGEVRNEGNEG
+448 EEGDERKDEENAEEKKEGE
-460 NEEKKEEEK
+460 EEKKEEEK
-469 KEEEKKEEEKKDE
+469 KEEEKKEEEKK
-482 EKKEEEKKEEEK
+482 
-494 KEEEKKDEEKKEE
+494 
-507 EKKDEEK
+507 
-514 KEGDEGEKK
+514 EGEEGEKK
-523 EGEEGDEGEK
+523 EGEEGEKKEGEEGEK
-533 KEGEEAVE
+533 KEGEEGEEGEKKEGEEREE
-541 KKPIELTEEEID
+541 KKPIELTEEEIE

-572 FLCHSKLEFENMMRD
+572 FLCHSKIEFENMMRD

-595 KQTTGPTIIV
+595 KQSSGPTVIV

-620 NLSRISRITKEDVDR
+620 NLSRISRITKEDIDK
-635 AVLTEIKNKHEE
+635 AVATEVKNKQEE

-652 YDPDRDILRKFMNEQ
+652 YDPDRDILRRFMNEQ

-677 PVKVKQPPK
+677 PVKVKQAPK

>member
-8 TIHETEAEYHQRNKN
+8 TIRETEAEYHQRNKN

-143 ILLIQKQILVLEEEQ
+143 ILLIQKQILVLEDEQ
-158 RKIDKKLSKT
+158 RKIDKRLSKT

-186 YDQNSK
+186 DDQNSK

-308 VQRVKEEEKLK
+308 VQRVKEEQKLK

-418 EEEEDDKVGGL
+418 EEEEDDKVVGL

-438 QTNLETQKEG
+438 PTNLETQKEG
-448 EDGEVRNEGNEG
+448 EEGDERKDENQENAEEKKEG
-460 NEEKKEEEK
+460 EEKKEEEK
-469 KEEEKKEEEKKDE
+469 KEGE
-482 EKKEEEKKEEEK
+482 EKKEEEKKEGEEK
-494 KEEEKKDEEKKEE
+494 KEEEKK
-507 EKKDEEK
+507 
-514 KEGDEGEKK
+514 EGEEGEKK
-523 EGEEGDEGEK
+523 EGEEGEKKEGEEGEEGEK
-533 KEGEEAVE
+533 KEGEEREE

-572 FLCHSKLEFENMMRD
+572 FLCHSKIEFENMMRD

-595 KQTTGPTIIV
+595 KQSSGPTIIV
-605 KKRPG
+605 KKRQG

-620 NLSRISRITKEDVDR
+620 NLSRISRITKDDIDK
-635 AVLTEIKNKHEE
+635 AVATEVKNKQEE

-677 PVKVKQPPK
+677 PVKVKQAPK

>member
-8 TIHETEAEYHQRNKN
+8 TIRETEAEYHQRNKN

-74 NIKKEKTEELEKKI
+74 NIKKEKTVELEKKI

-118 KKSRKQEEAFQNK
+118 KKTRKQEEAFQNK

-143 ILLIQKQILVLEEEQ
+143 ILLIQKQILVLEDEQ
-158 RKIDKKLSKT
+158 RKIDKRLSKT

-186 YDQNSK
+186 DDQNSK

-308 VQRVKEEEKLK
+308 VQRVKEEQKLK
-319 QELLKEIED
+319 QELLKEIEE

-408 HPLNVDLGEE
+408 HPLNVDLGDE

-429 HLGDTEENK
+429 HLGETEENK
-438 QTNLETQKEG
+438 PTNLETQKEG
-448 EDGEVRNEGNEG
+448 EEGDERKDEENAEEKKEGE
-460 NEEKKEEEK
+460 EEKKEEEK
-469 KEEEKKEEEKKDE
+469 KEEEKKEEEKK
-482 EKKEEEKKEEEK
+482 
-494 KEEEKKDEEKKEE
+494 
-507 EKKDEEK
+507 
-514 KEGDEGEKK
+514 EGEEGEKK
-523 EGEEGDEGEK
+523 EGEEGEKKEGEEGEK
-533 KEGEEAVE
+533 KEGEEGEEGEKKEGEEREE
-541 KKPIELTEEEID
+541 KKPIELTEEEIE

-566 KTFDIL
+566 KTFDVL
-572 FLCHSKLEFENMMRD
+572 FLCHSKIEFENMMRD

-595 KQTTGPTIIV
+595 KQSSGPTVIY

-620 NLSRISRITKEDVDR
+620 NLSRISRITKEDIDK
-635 AVLTEIKNKHEE
+635 AVATEVKNKQEE

-652 YDPDRDILRKFMNEQ
+652 YDPDRDILRRFMNEQ

-677 PVKVKQPPK
+677 PVKVKQAPK

>member
-8 TIHETEAEYHQRNKN
+8 TIRETEAEYHQRNKN

-118 KKSRKQEEAFQNK
+118 KKTRKQEEAFQNK

-143 ILLIQKQILVLEEEQ
+143 ILLIQKQILVLEDEQ
-158 RKIDKKLSKT
+158 RKIDKRLSKT

-186 YDQNSK
+186 DDQNSK

-308 VQRVKEEEKLK
+308 VQRVKEEQKLK
-319 QELLKEIED
+319 QELLKEIEE

-408 HPLNVDLGEE
+408 HPLNVDLGDE

-429 HLGDTEENK
+429 HLGETEENK
-438 QTNLETQKEG
+438 PTNLETQKEG
-448 EDGEVRNEGNEG
+448 EEGDERRDENQE
-460 NEEKKEEEK
+460 NAEEKKEEEK
-469 KEEEKKEEEKKDE
+469 KEEEKKEGE
-482 EKKEEEKKEEEK
+482 EKKEEEKKEGE
-494 KEEEKKDEEKKEE
+494 
-507 EKKDEEK
+507 
-514 KEGDEGEKK
+514 EGEKK
-523 EGEEGDEGEK
+523 EGEEGEKKDGEEGEK
-533 KEGEEAVE
+533 KEGEEGEEGEKKEGEEREE
-541 KKPIELTEEEID
+541 KKPIELTEEEIE

-572 FLCHSKLEFENMMRD
+572 FLCHSKIEFENMMRD

-595 KQTTGPTIIV
+595 KQSSGPTIIV
-605 KKRPG
+605 KKRQG

-620 NLSRISRITKEDVDR
+620 NLSRISRITKEDIDK
-635 AVLTEIKNKHEE
+635 AVATEVKNKQEE

-652 YDPDRDILRKFMNEQ
+652 YDPDRDILRRFMNEQ

-677 PVKVKQPPK
+677 PVKVKQAPK